1 MTFNLSL
8 FFHTWIVPLW
18 DVVSFVGVVV
28 VGVVAACRIAPLI
41 GHGLVLVVRRV
52 RCEKPYW
59 APGEFERYW
68 AQETIRE
75 MAWSLASAKHKAD
88 QRASVVRA
96 TMASPTFRAPAQPA
110 PHVVP
115 EPVRRMGDAVYDL
128 NPIGEP
134 VVCPLDREY
143 RRVAA
148 VHGFDEWRA
157 AVQVAPSS
165 TYQTARDTV
174 YASYARFV
182 HGMDQITPAEFWK
195 RMRAAYGPFEDTVY
209 DTQRGTRP
217 GSRPLPRWRNP
228 DRTVPL
234 VIADELPTYDTTG
247 QQLRAA
253 IASVQAAEPA
263 APVARARKRL

>member
-8 FFHTWIVPLW
+8 FFDTWIVPLW
-18 DVVSFVGVVV
+18 DVVSFVGMVV

-41 GHGLVLVVRRV
+41 KHGLVLVVRRV

-68 AQETIRE
+68 AKETIRE

-134 VVCPLDREY
+134 AIVEHDACYLHD
-143 RRVAA
+143 AA
-148 VHGFDEWRA
+148 VHGFDAWRA
-157 AVQVAPSS
+157 AVQVKQGG
-165 TYQTARDTV
+165 TYCTARHVV
-174 YASYARFV
+174 YGSYATFV
-182 HGMDQITPAEFWK
+182 HGLPRLTPVQFWK
-195 RMRAAYGPFEDTVY
+195 RMRAAYGSFEDTVY
-209 DTQRGTRP
+209 DAQRGTRP
-217 GSRPLPRWRNP
+217 GSRPPPRWRNP
-228 DRTVPL
+228 ERTVPL
-234 VIADELPTYDTTG
+234 IVADELPTYDTTC

-253 IASVQAAEPA
+253 IASVYAEPV
-263 APVARARKRL
+263 APVARARMRL